1 MASLFQGEA
10 PPNVQTTRETTAVA
24 PQYLTDYL
32 TQLATQG
39 QQTLGVKDPVTGV
52 YTPPTQAQLTTAGTP
67 YVAPLSQLQKD
78 VATNAPTDLYKAPE
92 PTKPPLSWGIRLRW
106 TLVALC
112 APIPPITA
120 VS

>member
-10 PPNVQTTRETTAVA
+10 PPNVQTTRETAAVA

-52 YTPPTQAQLTTAGTP
+52 KSENIEP
-67 YVAPLSQLQKD
+67 
-78 VATNAPTDLYKAPE
+78 KA
-92 PTKPPLSWGIRLRW
+92 R
-106 TLVALC
+106 
-112 APIPPITA
+112 PIA
-120 VS
+120 N